1 MVYHYCDMNTF
12 NSIITNGNLRICDIT
27 KSNDSMEI
35 LWITRYIEE
44 IFNDVFQEEQK
55 KTQYFGNEYDS
66 KIYNDLL
73 THYIDDF
80 FKEEQRIYSFYACC
94 FSEEGDLLSQWR
106 GYADDGNGVS
116 IGFDKS
122 IINKILNPMPLVKF
136 EKVIYSEHLQ
146 KQNIKGIAKSLIE
159 ELKKLCRKGLSKE
172 ELKEKSM
179 KSFNACFFKLFNL
192 AVIMKNPFFKEE
204 KEYRI
209 FSLIDFN
216 GSNSSSIIVN
226 NEDSIDYFNR
236 ENDLVPYINFDFS
249 KNKSIIKEIIL
260 GPKCNARTIDVENY
274 LNSKDYLCKVR
285 KTDGTYR

>member
-116 IGFDKS
+116 IGFDES
-122 IINKILNPMPLVKF
+122 IISKILNSMPLVKF
-136 EKVIYSEHLQ
+136 EKVIYSEHIQ
-146 KQNIKGIAKSLIE
+146 KQKIKGIAKSLIE
-159 ELKKLCRKGLSKE
+159 ELKKLCRNGLSQA

-179 KSFNACFFKLFNL
+179 KLFNVCFFKLFNL

-209 FSLIDFN
+209 FSLMDFN
-216 GSNSSSIIVN
+216 KTSMDFELYNI
-226 NEDSIDYFNR
+226 EYFNR
-236 ENDLVPYINFDFS
+236 KNDLVPYINFDFS
-249 KNKSIIKEIIL
+249 NNKSIIKEIIL